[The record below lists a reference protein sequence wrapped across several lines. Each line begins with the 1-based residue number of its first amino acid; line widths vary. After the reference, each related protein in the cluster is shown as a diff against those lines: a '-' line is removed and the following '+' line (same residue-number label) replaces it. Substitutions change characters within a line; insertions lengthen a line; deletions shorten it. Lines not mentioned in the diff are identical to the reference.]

1 MAEDHPI
8 ARQRLIQLLGST
20 DDIVVVG
27 EASDGQGALDLA
39 AEPDAPDVLLIDLRM
54 PGIDGLEATRRLRED
69 HPEVN
74 VVILTA
80 HDDPRW
86 MSDAVEA
93 GAKAYVLKS
102 ADADEM
108 LETIRMVAS
117 GHVVFDSVA
126 WRAVAERRRGA
137 DEPPPKLS
145 KREYEVLVLLADGRG
160 NAEIA
165 EELGVSLETVKTH
178 VERLYKRLGVGS
190 RTDAVAKA
198 LRAGI
203 IR

>member
-1 MAEDHPI
+1 MLE
-8 ARQRLIQLLGST
+8 ST

-39 AEPDAPDVLLIDLRM
+39 ADPDAPDVLLIDLRM
-54 PGIDGLEATRRLRED
+54 PGIDGLETTRRLRRD
-69 HPEVN
+69 HPDVN

-86 MSDAVEA
+86 ISDAVEA

-117 GHVVFDSVA
+117 GHVVFDSMA
-126 WRAVAERRRGA
+126 WEAVAERRRA
-137 DEPPPKLS
+137 APEPPPKLS
-145 KREYEVLVLLADGRG
+145 KREYEVLVLLAEGLG
-160 NAEIA
+160 NADIA
-165 EELGVSLETVKTH
+165 DELGVSLETVKTH
-178 VERLYKRLGVGS
+178 VERLYKRLGVGT

-203 IR
+203 IQ